1 MLCEATD
8 LRHYSYESVRGVI
21 AVYDIYLN
29 ISYIERFNSS
39 YIIECMKAIENI
51 KIQMGIKEKS
61 QDVL

>member
-1 MLCEATD
+1 MLCKATD
-8 LRHYSYESVRGVI
+8 LKHYSYEGVRGVI

-51 KIQMGIKEKS
+51 KILMGIKEKS

>member
-8 LRHYSYESVRGVI
+8 LKHYSYESVRGII
-21 AVYDIYLN
+21 AVYDVYLN

-39 YIIECMKAIENI
+39 YIIECIKAIENI

>member
-1 MLCEATD
+1 MLCEATG
-8 LRHYSYESVRGVI
+8 LKHYSYESVRGVI
-21 AVYDIYLN
+21 AVYGIYLN

-51 KIQMGIKEKS
+51 KILMDIKEKS

>member
-1 MLCEATD
+1 MLCKAID
-8 LRHYSYESVRGVI
+8 LKHYSYESVKGI
-21 AVYDIYLN
+21 ITVYDIYLN

-51 KIQMGIKEKS
+51 KILMDIKEKS